1 MSYFNGISHVSKM
14 LTDEATK
21 ELDSQKTFLQKL
33 KDTSKALGENMGDLD
48 LYEEMGFDM
57 LGETAMDHFAESVEI
72 LQNDLI
78 KECARVIREAH
89 TRKEQLRRAVIWGDL

>member
-1 MSYFNGISHVSKM
+1 M

-33 KDTSKALGENMGDLD
+33 KDTSKALGEAAGDLD

-57 LGETAMDHFAESVEI
+57 LGETAMDHFAESVDI

-78 KECARVIREAH
+78 KECGRVIKEAH
-89 TRKEQLRRAVIWGDL
+89 IRKEQLRRAVIWGDFWSTWS